1 MGKSAYPFQMAK
13 EMTPEINPIKRIEF
27 ARPDLKEN
35 SGNFSKW
42 IGLIIKIPN
51 AATSMR
57 AVLGSP

>member
-1 MGKSAYPFQMAK
+1 MAK
-13 EMTPEINPIKRIEF
+13 VMTPEINPIKRIEF